1 MARGFEVASLASA
14 AFATGEVAQ
23 VSIWASHHSDCGASL
38 GSWREVR
45 CCLRDGEGRGGGLCW
60 WNCTARPLHCWLE
73 DVGGQCWCWCTPPP
87 IMRQLRPAETG
98 YLDGPLPAPD
108 MTATPK
114 SGNEPPTTDSTC
126 NHNTWVR
133 LGWCKMT
140 SDTYGSVTA
149 TDPANTAVSG
159 LQDPVNMAVSALQLE
174 STKRASTPELRSSAL
189 QHESTKRA
197 SIPNYGHPPHV
208 REGYHYSYGI
218 LRYTVI

>member
-1 MARGFEVASLASA
+1 MGFPEICDEPTPAAGDNYTATTQLA
-14 AFATGEVAQ
+14 
-23 VSIWASHHSDCGASL
+23 
-38 GSWREVR
+38 
-45 CCLRDGEGRGGGLCW
+45 EGRLTERNRFYITDYHYCVEIFERGLFEPYW
-60 WNCTARPLHCWLE
+60 VRTNDNGADIYTKS
-73 DVGGQCWCWCTPPP
+73 VPPP
-87 IMRQLRPAETG
+87 IMKRLRPAETG
-98 YLDGPLPAPD
+98 YSDDPLPAPD

-133 LGWCKMT
+133 LGGCKMT

-159 LQDPVNMAVSALQLE
+159 LQDPVNMAVSALQPE